1 MQSYSIGTFFTGLF
15 ILAFGALIVVF
26 YQQIS
31 ENIAHGVSSYDK
43 VRLFGIIAIG
53 IGLLIIS
60 NLHTVLLSA
69 LVNLVF
75 PH

>member
-15 ILAFGALIVVF
+15 ILAFGALIVIF